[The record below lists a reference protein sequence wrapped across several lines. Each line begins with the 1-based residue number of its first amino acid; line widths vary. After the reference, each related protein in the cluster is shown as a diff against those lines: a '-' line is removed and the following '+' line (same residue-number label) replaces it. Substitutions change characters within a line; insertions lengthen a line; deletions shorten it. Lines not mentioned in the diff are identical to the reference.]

1 MTEYTMNQNFN
12 FECWGYDCTTTL
24 LKDGQE
30 IAHVVDIDYT
40 PVWHQLVCVNLTQH
54 IATKEQEKE
63 FVIEP
68 LDKEAVKA
76 LLTFTKA
83 PTQEEME
90 NRAKALVQHAS
101 INGSVAVMVGG
112 APYFMP
118 TLVRVLKEA
127 GLYPVCSFSE
137 RVSVEVQGEDGS
149 VTKQSVF
156 KHTGWVEC

>member
-1 MTEYTMNQNFN
+1 MTEWYSLQQI
-12 FECWGYDCTTTL
+12 DCNTVL
-24 LKDGQE
+24 VKDGKE
-30 IAHVVDIDYT
+30 IASV
-40 PVWHQLVCVNLTQH
+40 PVKARWSDLICVNLTQH
-54 IATKEQEKE
+54 LATKEQEAE

-76 LLTFTKA
+76 LLTFTEA

-90 NRAKALVQHAS
+90 DRAKALVQHAS
-101 INGSVAVMVGG
+101 INGSKAVMVGG

-127 GLYPVCSFSE
+127 GLFVVCSFTE
-137 RVSVEVQGEDGS
+137 RVSVEVQGEDGT